1 MSEPKYKAGTFVWYM
16 GRLSFV
22 KNQILAVIPGFYEF
36 ENEVKIEQERCFLT
50 HEELAKSIKEEKNG
64 RSRCK

>member
-1 MSEPKYKAGTFVWYM
+1 MSEPKYSVGTFVWYM

-22 KNQILAVIPGFYEF
+22 NEQVVNVIPGFYEF
-36 ENEVKIEQERCFLT
+36 EDGVKIEQERCFLT

-64 RSRCK
+64 CHSSK